1 MLICIVGKSG
11 SGKSYISNII
21 KKYNESTVY
30 LDVDKIAHKVLEL
43 EEVKEQLLILGD
55 ILTSNK
61 IDRKKL
67 GYIVF
72 NNERKMKYLKEVTWY
87 YMEKIIDKIIKK
99 NKDKIIILD
108 YLFLKETKY
117 FNKSDLNILVDAP
130 FNIRLER
137 ATKRDNI
144 TKEQFM
150 KRDYSYQL
158 NEEGFDYIIEN
169 VDKEKTKK
177 KVSEIY
183 DKSIIHR

>member
-11 SGKSYISNII
+11 SGKSYVSNII
-21 KKYNESTVY
+21 KEYNENTIY
-30 LDVDKIAHKVLEL
+30 LDIDKIAHKVLEL

-67 GYIVF
+67 GNIVF
-72 NNERKMKYLKEVTWY
+72 NNEEKMNYLKKVTWY
-87 YMEKIIDKIIKK
+87 YMEKIIDEVIEK

-130 FNIRLER
+130 FNVRLER
-137 ATKRDNI
+137 SIKRDNI
-144 TKEQFM
+144 PKEQFI
-150 KRDYSYQL
+150 KRDCSYQL

-169 VDKEKTKK
+169 IDEEKTKK
-177 KVSEIY
+177 KVGEIY
-183 DKSIIHR
+183 DKSIIYR